1 MDKIDFVVTWVN
13 GADKKWQSKR
23 AKFDSGSVSEAGMS
37 SDKAYRD
44 WELLTRDRDLRR
56 CVVQLSSY

>member
-44 WELLTRDRDLRR
+44 WGTFK
-56 CVVQLSSY
+56 Y

>member
-44 WELLTRDRDLRR
+44 WELLNIGFEE
-56 CVVQLSSY
+56 